1 MSLADKLVS
10 SFLAFELDIDIQSP
24 IHAKRTNA
32 LKEFE
37 KLGFPTKKDEAWKYT
52 SLKSVIKEDF
62 TIFSKKKNV
71 LDFKNVKNYFL
82 DNTETYKIVFVDGFF

>member
-37 KLGFPTKKDEAWKYT
+37 KLGFPSKKDEAWKYT
-52 SLKSVIKEDF
+52 SLKSIIKEEF
-62 TIFSKKKNV
+62 YMLERRFPW
-71 LDFKNVKNYFL
+71 L
-82 DNTETYKIVFVDGFF
+82 

>member
-52 SLKSVIKEDF
+52 CLLYTSPSPRDATLSRMP
-62 TIFSKKKNV
+62 SSA
-71 LDFKNVKNYFL
+71 
-82 DNTETYKIVFVDGFF
+82 